1 MDGSAARSRSAY
13 VVITALVATGMV
25 WALTIALRTGAAA
38 QANPG
43 DSPLPGSEP
52 RSCSTGSTSVP
63 EFNLVLAAYQAWFG
77 LDNHIKPPPYI
88 STDTAVISG
97 HIAAALDRGI
107 GGFAVDWYGPEAGAL
122 NDQERAFI
130 DEATRRL
137 LQQSEGRGFHIALM
151 YDEGTVRTAETITT
165 AYESRVIS
173 DLLYARHYFTMPAY
187 LHINEYPA
195 LFVFPYPDVD
205 PYIDWARV
213 REQLNVTVT
222 LLDEDPNP
230 YSPTHDA
237 QFDGFYAWVQPTAG
251 QWLTD
256 CTEWGEGYLR
266 WFYETMA
273 SPPYADK
280 VTVGAVWPGFD
291 DSLAPWGSGRCMWPR
306 CGQTWR
312 DTWSLA
318 VQYNP
323 PIVMIDTWND
333 FEEDTD
339 IEYGTGE
346 CLTPPREQCALP
358 GRQVVYTY
366 TLANTGKFTDTFTVE
381 AHPPNTWP
389 TVINPTHTTLLGHSS
404 TTLVVTLTVPETTA
418 VGTSNLLV
426 VTAMSELSPAVH
438 SSLVDTTT
446 TCGGFLPL
454 ILKNETWRSIE
465 ILGPAEVHDEFAD
478 VYGTWAGFP
487 VDGVTV
493 RLYAEENNH
502 YWCIQPEAANLT
514 SDQWTAAGQFGAP
527 TTYGVFAV
535 VASGDGNQLPGCA
548 APPGEN
554 YIIAPDDEQFRADI
568 RPCVCLGDSRAISPR
583 FVITRVE

>member
-1 MDGSAARSRSAY
+1 MNGPTTRSRSAR
-13 VVITALVATGMV
+13 VVITALVTAGMV
-25 WALTIALRTGAAA
+25 WALTIALRTSTVA

-43 DSPLPGSEP
+43 DSLLPGSEP
-52 RSCSTGSTSVP
+52 RSCSTGSTSV
-63 EFNLVLAAYQAWFG
+63 ESNLTLAAYQAWFG
-77 LDNHIKPPPYI
+77 LDNHIKPPPYV

-97 HIAAALDRGI
+97 HIAAALGRGI
-107 GGFAVDWYGPEAGAL
+107 RGFVVDWYGPVAGAQ

-130 DEATRRL
+130 DKATLML
-137 LQQSEGRGFHIALM
+137 LQQSEGQGFHIALM
-151 YDEGTVRTAETITT
+151 YDEGTVRTAGITTT

-187 LHINEYPA
+187 LHINGYPA

-213 REQLNVTVT
+213 REQLNVAVT

-237 QFDGFYAWVQPTAG
+237 QFDGFYAWVQPTAS

-256 CTEWGEGYLR
+256 CTEWGEGYLK

-273 SPPYADK
+273 SPPYTDK
-280 VTVGAVWPGFD
+280 VTVGGVWPGFD
-291 DSLAPWGSGRCMWPR
+291 DSLAQWGSGRCMWPR

-318 VQYNP
+318 AQYNP
-323 PIVMIDTWND
+323 SIVMIDTWND
-333 FEEDTD
+333 FEEGTA

-358 GRQVVYTY
+358 GRQVVYTH
-366 TLANTGKFTDTFTVE
+366 TLANTGKFTDTFTVA
-381 AHPPNTWP
+381 AHSPNAWP
-389 TVINPTHTTLLGHSS
+389 AAVNPTRTTLLSHTS

-418 VGTSNLLV
+418 VGISDLLV
-426 VTAMSELSPAVH
+426 ITATSELSPAVH
-438 SSLVDTTT
+438 NSLVNTTT

-454 ILKNETWRSIE
+454 VLKNETWRSIE
-465 ILGPAEVHDEFAD
+465 ILGPAEVHGTFAD

-487 VDGVTV
+487 ADGVTI
-493 RLYAEENNH
+493 RLYAQEGGR
-502 YWCIQPEAANLT
+502 YWCIQPSRAASA
-514 SDQWTAAGQFGAP
+514 SDGQWTAEGQLGGI

-535 VASGDGNQLPGCA
+535 VANGDGNQLPGCA
-548 APPGEN
+548 AAPGQN
-554 YIIAPDDEQFRADI
+554 
-568 RPCVCLGDSRAISPR
+568 
-583 FVITRVE
+583 